1 MREVSEISKT
11 GTEEMSFTNYD
22 EIQDLKLLA
31 KIKRIVARGNDV
43 EIKRKKDGS
52 FAVYEIKKTIA

>member
-1 MREVSEISKT
+1 MREVSEICKA
-11 GTEEMSFTNYD
+11 GIEETSQTNYD
-22 EIQDLKLLA
+22 EIQDIKLLS